1 MDYLASHLN
10 ALAATL
16 GLPALTL
23 EAQGLRSIALDQQ
36 HIIHLQADARA
47 QEVVLYGVA
56 GQLPPHGT
64 GVAETL
70 LRANRFWR
78 GTGGATLSLD
88 GNAPPRVILARRLSP
103 VALTPA
109 QFSDA
114 FTGFVDQLHHWADE
128 LNAAAPRQA
137 ARDGTLCLMAGLG

>member
-1 MDYLASHLN
+1 MDSLDSHLA

-16 GLPALTL
+16 GLSTLTL
-23 EAQGLRSIALDQQ
+23 DAQGLRSIALDHQ
-36 HIIHLQADARA
+36 HIIHLQADPLAR
-47 QEVVLYGVA
+47 EVVLYAVA
-56 GQLPPHGT
+56 GPLPEGA
-64 GVAETL
+64 GMAETL

-128 LNAAAPRQA
+128 LNAAAPAKRPEMGHFA
-137 ARDGTLCLMAGLG
+137 

>member
-1 MDYLASHLN
+1 MDYLDAYLN

-23 EAQGLRSIALDQQ
+23 DAQGLRSIALDQQ
-36 HIIHLQADARA
+36 HIIHLQADPLAR
-47 QEVVLYGVA
+47 EVVLYAVA
-56 GQLPPHGT
+56 GPLPEGA
-64 GVAETL
+64 GMAETL

-88 GNAPPRVILARRLSP
+88 ENARVILARRLSA

-109 QFSDA
+109 QFCDA
-114 FTGFVDQLHHWADE
+114 FTGFVDQLHHWADQLSAE
-128 LNAAAPRQA
+128 AP
-137 ARDGTLCLMAGLG
+137 ARMPEMGRFA

>member
-1 MDYLASHLN
+1 MDNPDNHLHTLAT
-10 ALAATL
+10 TL

-23 EAQGLRSIALDQQ
+23 DAQGLRSIALDHQ
-36 HIIHLQADARA
+36 HIIHLQADPRAR
-47 QEVVLYGVA
+47 EVVLYAVA
-56 GQLPPHGT
+56 GQLPPGSPGT
-64 GVAETL
+64 AETL

-88 GNAPPRVILARRLSP
+88 GNAPPRVILARRLSW

-114 FTGFVDQLHHWADE
+114 VVGFVEQLHHWADQ
-128 LNAAAPRQA
+128 LSAAPP
-137 ARDGTLCLMAGLG
+137 ARPPGLGNFA

>member
-1 MDYLASHLN
+1 MDYLDAYLN

-23 EAQGLRSIALDQQ
+23 DAQGLRSIALDQQ

-47 QEVVLYGVA
+47 QEVVLYAVV

-88 GNAPPRVILARRLSP
+88 GNASPRVTGSRCSSSLPMSEPHMPSSVMKLAS
-103 VALTPA
+103 
-109 QFSDA
+109 
-114 FTGFVDQLHHWADE
+114 
-128 LNAAAPRQA
+128 
-137 ARDGTLCLMAGLG
+137 

>member
-1 MDYLASHLN
+1 MDTLSNHLH
-10 ALAATL
+10 ALGATL

-23 EAQGLRSIALDQQ
+23 DAQGLRSIALDQQ
-36 HIIHLQADARA
+36 HIVHLQADALA
-47 QEVVLYGVA
+47 QEVVLYAVV
-56 GQLPPHGT
+56 GQLSPHSVGM
-64 GVAETL
+64 AEIL

-88 GNAPPRVILARRLSP
+88 DNASPRVILARRLSL

-114 FTGFVDQLHHWADE
+114 FTGFVDQLHHWADQ
-128 LNAAAPRQA
+128 LRTPAPVRPPEV
-137 ARDGTLCLMAGLG
+137 GLFA

>member
-1 MDYLASHLN
+1 MDSLDSHLA

-16 GLPALTL
+16 GLPALTMD
-23 EAQGLRSIALDQQ
+23 AQGLRSIALDHQ
-36 HIIHLQADARA
+36 HIIHLQADPLAR
-47 QEVVLYGVA
+47 EVVLYAVV

-88 GNAPPRVILARRLSP
+88 GNASPRVILARRLSP

-128 LNAAAPRQA
+128 LNAAAPAKRPEMGHFA
-137 ARDGTLCLMAGLG
+137 

>member
-1 MDYLASHLN
+1 MDYLDAYLN

-23 EAQGLRSIALDQQ
+23 DAQGLRSIALDHQ
-36 HIIHLQADARA
+36 HVIHVQADPRT
-47 QEVVLYGVA
+47 QDVVLYAVA
-56 GQLPPHGT
+56 GQLPPGA
-64 GVAETL
+64 GMAETL

-88 GNAPPRVILARRLSP
+88 DNARVILARRLSA

-109 QFSDA
+109 QFCDA
-114 FTGFVDQLHHWADE
+114 FTGFVDQLHHWAGQIG
-128 LNAAAPRQA
+128 AQAP
-137 ARDGTLCLMAGLG
+137 ARSPGMGQFA

>member
-1 MDYLASHLN
+1 MDYLDAYLN

-23 EAQGLRSIALDQQ
+23 DAQGLRSIALDQQ

-56 GQLPPHGT
+56 GRLPPHGT

-88 GNAPPRVILARRLSP
+88 GNAPPRVILARRLGP

-128 LNAAAPRQA
+128 LNAAAPAKRPEMGHFA
-137 ARDGTLCLMAGLG
+137 

>member
-1 MDYLASHLN
+1 MEFLDNHLH

-23 EAQGLRSIALDQQ
+23 DAQGLRSIALDQQ
-36 HIIHLQADARA
+36 HIIHLQADAPA
-47 QEVVLYGVA
+47 QEVVLYAVA
-56 GQLPPHGT
+56 GQLPPHGA
-64 GVAETL
+64 GMAETL

-128 LNAAAPRQA
+128 LNAAAPAKRPEMGHFA
-137 ARDGTLCLMAGLG
+137 

>member
-1 MDYLASHLN
+1 MEFLDNHLH

-23 EAQGLRSIALDQQ
+23 DAQGLRSIALDQQ

-47 QEVVLYGVA
+47 QEVVLYAVV
-56 GQLPPHGT
+56 GQLPPHGA
-64 GVAETL
+64 GMAETL

-88 GNAPPRVILARRLSP
+88 GNTPPRVILARRLSP

-114 FTGFVDQLHHWADE
+114 FTAFVDQLHHWADQ
-128 LNAAAPRQA
+128 LQA
-137 ARDGTLCLMAGLG
+137 MPPAVRPEMGHFA

>member
-1 MDYLASHLN
+1 MDYLDSHLN

-23 EAQGLRSIALDQQ
+23 DAQGLRSIALDQQ

-47 QEVVLYGVA
+47 QEVVLYAVV

-88 GNAPPRVILARRLSP
+88 ENARVILARRLSA

-109 QFSDA
+109 QFCDA
-114 FTGFVDQLHHWADE
+114 FTGFVDQLHHWADQLSAE
-128 LNAAAPRQA
+128 AP
-137 ARDGTLCLMAGLG
+137 ARMPEMGRFA

>member
-1 MDYLASHLN
+1 MDYLDAYLN

-23 EAQGLRSIALDQQ
+23 DAQGLRSIALDHQ
-36 HIIHLQADARA
+36 HVIHVQADPRT
-47 QEVVLYGVA
+47 QDVVLYAVA
-56 GQLPPHGT
+56 GQLPPGA
-64 GVAETL
+64 GMAETL

-128 LNAAAPRQA
+128 LNAAAPAKRPEMGHFA
-137 ARDGTLCLMAGLG
+137 

>member
-1 MDYLASHLN
+1 MDTLEPHLN

-23 EAQGLRSIALDQQ
+23 DAQGLRSIALDHQ
-36 HIIHLQADARA
+36 HVIHVQADPRT
-47 QEVVLYGVA
+47 QDVVLYAVA
-56 GQLPPHGT
+56 GQLPPGA
-64 GVAETL
+64 GMAETL

-88 GNAPPRVILARRLSP
+88 DNARVILARRLSA

-109 QFSDA
+109 A
-114 FTGFVDQLHHWADE
+114 PTIPPR
-128 LNAAAPRQA
+128 LNKP
-137 ARDGTLCLMAGLG
+137 